1 MKILITLPFI
11 LLLSA
16 CMNTQPHMTELDHD
30 IADCDRLG
38 GRLEIQPRDVYC
50 HLPNG
55 KVLDGLDLILE

>member
-38 GRLEIQPRDVYC
+38 GRLEIQPKDVY
-50 HLPNG
+50 
-55 KVLDGLDLILE
+55 